1 MIIKFGRKKMI
12 DKKSV
17 IIGLIISTVV
27 LIVSLYY
34 VNIKFAAIVAFI
46 GVLIGAVTA
55 SYLANKKNQMKV
67 VESALHGVLVGI
79 FVGIIQILI
88 IYAKNGFSENIAI
101 ILLIGSAV
109 LIGAYIII
117 GALGGLVGTLVYVKF
132 GKSYKRSDMEIIE
145 LDDKPEQQ

>member
-1 MIIKFGRKKMI
+1 MI

>member
-1 MIIKFGRKKMI
+1 MI

-17 IIGLIISTVV
+17 IIGLIVSTAV

-34 VNIKFAAIVAFI
+34 VKIEFAAAVAFI
-46 GVLIGAVTA
+46 GVLIGAIIA
-55 SYLANKKNQMKV
+55 SYLANKKNQLKV

-79 FVGIIQILI
+79 FVGIVQILI
-88 IYAKNGFSENIAI
+88 IYAKNGFSENIAV

-117 GALGGLVGTLVYVKF
+117 GALGGLVGTLLNVKF
-132 GKSYKRSDMEIIE
+132 GRVYKKSNMELE
-145 LDDKPEQQ
+145 DQPEQQ